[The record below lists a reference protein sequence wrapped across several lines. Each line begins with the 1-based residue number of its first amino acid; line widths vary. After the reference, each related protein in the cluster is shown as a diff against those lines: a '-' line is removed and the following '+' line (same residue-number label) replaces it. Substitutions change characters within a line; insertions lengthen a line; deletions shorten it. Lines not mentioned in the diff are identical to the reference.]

1 MSPCE
6 FIPLAEKEGMIEQIT
21 DYVVEEVFNDLG
33 GFLAAHPHL
42 YVSINLSAA
51 DFLSSRLIVMIH
63 EKTRQHSVLAQQ
75 IKVEVTERGFID
87 VPKMTP
93 IIQAFR
99 QAGYEV
105 AIDDFGTGYS
115 NLHNLYSLNV
125 DLLKIDKSFVDT
137 LTTNSASH
145 LIVEHIIE
153 MAQSLRLKIIAE
165 GLKRLNRLAGC

>member
-63 EKTRQHSVLAQQ
+63 EKRVS
-75 IKVEVTERGFID
+75 
-87 VPKMTP
+87 
-93 IIQAFR
+93 IQC
-99 QAGYEV
+99 
-105 AIDDFGTGYS
+105 
-115 NLHNLYSLNV
+115 
-125 DLLKIDKSFVDT
+125 
-137 LTTNSASH
+137 
-145 LIVEHIIE
+145 
-153 MAQSLRLKIIAE
+153 LR
-165 GLKRLNRLAGC
+165 NR